1 MDRDDEGFRVIV
13 DLHGGDPEDLVAKAE
28 FHEIKQRVISEV
40 ILLFSSLRPSRVLIY
55 LQRES
60 GEARTY
66 GAMWRRYKRRILL
79 AMSSQA
85 FAQLVRHPSKPRAR
99 AAH

>member
-1 MDRDDEGFRVIV
+1 MDRDEEGMRVIV

-28 FHEIKQRVISEV
+28 FNEIKQRVIADVRIFFNEATA
-40 ILLFSSLRPSRVLIY
+40 RTKC

-60 GEARTY
+60 GEDRTY
-66 GAMWRRYKRRILL
+66 GAMWRRYQRRILL

-85 FAQLVRHPSKPRAR
+85 FAQLVRHPSKPRTR
-99 AAH
+99 ATH